1 MMTTKTADSVD
12 RAGGA
17 GIPDHPFAVVTGAS
31 SGIGLELAKQFAG
44 HGYDLLICAENSD
57 IAAAADT
64 LRGLGAQV
72 TSVQSDLTQYDGVEQ
87 LYQRIRSLGRPV
99 DAIALNA
106 GVGAGGRFV
115 DTDLRK
121 EIDLIELNVISVVHL
136 AKRVLKDMVERNE
149 GRVLFT
155 ASIAAESPGPYEAVY
170 AASKA
175 FVLSF
180 SEALRN
186 ELKDTNISI
195 TALQPGATD
204 TNFFNRAGMQDTKVA
219 TGKKSDPAD
228 IAEQGFEALMAG
240 KDHTV
245 AAMPK
250 EKMQV
255 AMGQV
260 MPDTFN
266 AEQHGKIAKPGSA
279 EK

>member
-1 MMTTKTADSVD
+1 MARKMADKFD
-12 RAGGA
+12 RENYASA
-17 GIPDHPFAVVTGAS
+17 SDHPFAVVTGAS
-31 SGIGLELAKQFAG
+31 SGIGLELAKQFAS

-57 IAAAADT
+57 IVAAADT

-72 TSVQSDLTQYDGVEQ
+72 TTVQSDLATYDGVEQ
-87 LYQRIRSLGRPV
+87 VYQRIRSLGRPV

-106 GVGAGGRFV
+106 GVGVGGRFV

-121 EIDLIELNVISVVHL
+121 EIDLIDLNVVSVVHL

-149 GRVLFT
+149 GRMLFT

-186 ELKDTNISI
+186 ELKDTNITV

-219 TGKKSDPAD
+219 TGRKSDPAD
-228 IAEQGFEALMAG
+228 VAQQGFQALMAG

-245 AAMPK
+245 AAMPR

-266 AEQHGKIAKPGSA
+266 AEQHGKIAEPGSA
-279 EK
+279 EA